1 MSDIN
6 VSIVL
11 GLLGTMLP
19 DVWTE
24 NSSGGRIYD
33 VSTCVEADQ
42 SVSSFFVDFSLDLL
56 ANDNSWVN
64 FFAQIM
70 QETLSDLL
78 NVVDI
83 DDLTVKHY
91 CSDIIDLTS

>member
-1 MSDIN
+1 VSDIN

-42 SVSSFFVDFSLDLL
+42 SVSSFFVDLSLDLL
-56 ANDNSWVN
+56 ANHSSWVD